1 MARLEGKVAI
11 VTGAGAGIGRGTAL
25 VLASEGASVTV
36 AGRTLSKCER
46 VADEI
51 ERVGGRALALE
62 CDVNHRDQIDDM
74 VHRTVESFGPPDIL
88 VNNAQGGG
96 LGGGHRL
103 ETVSDD
109 VFLDAFRGGVLSSLY
124 AMQAVFPY
132 MMERTGNIVNMASST
147 GIMGDPGFGPY
158 GTAKEAI
165 RGLTKHAAREW
176 GRYGIRVNVVA
187 PAALG
192 RAPAGSE
199 TRPRSAGKRSSSRSR
214 SLAWVTR
221 KTTSAGASWRSS
233 PISTTSRVR
242 PWRSTVAAA
251 SFADRCC
258 PTCDGSRNRWRQCCM
273 GMRATR

>member
-192 RAPAGSE
+192 E
-199 TRPRSAGKRSSSRSR
+199 
-214 SLAWVTR
+214 
-221 KTTSAGASWRSS
+221 GASRFRDEAPKRWEAIIKQIPLARMGD
-233 PISTTSRVR
+233 PQDDIGRGILAIVTDLHYLTGA
-242 PWRSTVAAA
+242 TLAL
-251 SFADRCC
+251 DGGRCIL
-258 PTCDGSRNRWRQCCM
+258 R
-273 GMRATR
+273 